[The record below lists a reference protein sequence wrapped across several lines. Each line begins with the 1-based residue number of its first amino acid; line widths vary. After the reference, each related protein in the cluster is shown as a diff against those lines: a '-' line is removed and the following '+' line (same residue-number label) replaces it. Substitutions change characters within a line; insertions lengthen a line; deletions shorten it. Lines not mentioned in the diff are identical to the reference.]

1 MLNARSPSRLWL
13 LSSLL
18 LALAVPAGAAEP
30 AETSL
35 FTGVKV
41 KANQRYS
48 DAQGKAGLCDI
59 YTPVAEPPKNGHPAV
74 VVVHGGAWI
83 SGDKWTLE
91 GYSRLLAKHGFVVV
105 TINYRLA
112 PKYKFPAQV
121 DDVRDALVWTA
132 KNAEQ
137 LSIDL
142 TRLGMF
148 GYSAGGHLSTLVS
161 MLADEPPKV
170 QLSAS
175 DWTPN
180 DPRWKQMPKV
190 HAVCAGGPP
199 CEFRDLPIDNT
210 TLAYF
215 LGGSRRER
223 PDVYELASPTS
234 HASAGDPI
242 TQIIHGE
249 SDMLV
254 PILSSRALENALKS
268 VDVEVRFAAFP
279 NQGHMVTFL
288 NPATQQKMLSFFQD
302 VLLP

>member
-1 MLNARSPSRLWL
+1 MINGRW
-13 LSSLL
+13 
-18 LALAVPAGAAEP
+18 
-30 AETSL
+30 
-35 FTGVKV
+35 
-41 KANQRYS
+41 KATR
-48 DAQGKAGLCDI
+48 DC
-59 YTPVAEPPKNGHPAV
+59 
-74 VVVHGGAWI
+74 
-83 SGDKWTLE
+83 
-91 GYSRLLAKHGFVVV
+91 LAKHGFVVV

-161 MLADEPPKV
+161 MLADEPPQV

-254 PILSSRALENALKS
+254 PIVSSRRVGECLEVGRCRGPFRGLPQAGS
-268 VDVEVRFAAFP
+268 HGDVLESC
-279 NQGHMVTFL
+279 
-288 NPATQQKMLSFFQD
+288 NPAKDAVVFSGRAATVNARRKNLAVVARYSCGGVFTHISSSGSRKTSEGHISRSGSRKTSGNHEFYD
-302 VLLP
+302 EIGRSRDWRSLRFGTLPSSATE